1 MHFRILIIMMRVPNW
16 LFTYLTLL
24 SGYGYSQVTLVFML
38 CVIALKRLTICILLS
53 IGIRFVGLI
62 KDIHV
67 KAYTT

>member
-1 MHFRILIIMMRVPNW
+1 MHFRILIIMVRVPNW

-53 IGIRFVGLI
+53 IGR
-62 KDIHV
+62 
-67 KAYTT
+67 